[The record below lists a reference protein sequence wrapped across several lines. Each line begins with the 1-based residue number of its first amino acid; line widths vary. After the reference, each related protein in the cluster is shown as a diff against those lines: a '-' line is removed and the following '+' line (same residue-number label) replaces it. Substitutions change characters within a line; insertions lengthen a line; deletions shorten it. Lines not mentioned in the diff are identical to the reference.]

1 MIKVENLY
9 KTFKTTSEE
18 KSLFGKK
25 KIDFHAVKNLNFEV
39 EEGQVL
45 SLLGPNGCGKTTT
58 LRMIAGMLEPA
69 KGTAFIDGMDVRIHK
84 QEIKSLIGYM
94 TNNTSLY
101 DRLTVLETVKF
112 FAELNQ
118 IKTSEYQERASN
130 LFKQLDM
137 EKYLD
142 KKISDLST
150 GMKQKTSIVRTLIHD
165 PKIIILDEPTTGVDV
180 TGQSII
186 MDLIKHIKDQNKTI
200 IFSTHQLGEVK
211 DIADKIIVMESGEK
225 IFDGDKD
232 MFQKIN
238 PKQTFNEIF
247 MDMVNE

>member
-9 KTFKTTSEE
+9 KTFKTNSEE
-18 KSLFGKK
+18 KGFFGKK
-25 KIDFHAVKNLNFEV
+25 KINFQAVKNLNFDV
-39 EEGQVL
+39 KEGQVL

-69 KGTAFIDGMDVRIHK
+69 QGTAFIDGKDVRTHK

-101 DRLTVLETVKF
+101 DRLTVIETVKF

-118 IKTSEYQERASN
+118 IDQDTYMSRAN
-130 LFKQLDM
+130 DLFAQLDM
-137 EKYLD
+137 NNYLN

-165 PKIIILDEPTTGVDV
+165 PKIVILDEPTTGVDV

-186 MDLIKHIKDQNKTI
+186 MDLIRSIKDQNKTI

-211 DIADKIIVMESGEK
+211 DIADKIIVMDSGEK
-225 IFDGDKD
+225 VFDGNNSD
-232 MFQKIN
+232 FQAIN

>member
-142 KKISDLST
+142 KKISDLSKR
-150 GMKQKTSIVRTLIHD
+150 MKQKTSIVRTLIHD
-165 PKIIILDEPTTGVDV
+165 PKIVILDEPT
-180 TGQSII
+180 
-186 MDLIKHIKDQNKTI
+186 L
-200 IFSTHQLGEVK
+200 
-211 DIADKIIVMESGEK
+211 A
-225 IFDGDKD
+225 
-232 MFQKIN
+232 
-238 PKQTFNEIF
+238 
-247 MDMVNE
+247 

>member
-1 MIKVENLY
+1 M
-9 KTFKTTSEE
+9 
-18 KSLFGKK
+18 
-25 KIDFHAVKNLNFEV
+25 NFEV

-118 IKTSEYQERASN
+118 IKPQST
-130 LFKQLDM
+130 
-137 EKYLD
+137 
-142 KKISDLST
+142 KKE
-150 GMKQKTSIVRTLIHD
+150 H
-165 PKIIILDEPTTGVDV
+165 P
-180 TGQSII
+180 
-186 MDLIKHIKDQNKTI
+186 
-200 IFSTHQLGEVK
+200 IF
-211 DIADKIIVMESGEK
+211 
-225 IFDGDKD
+225 
-232 MFQKIN
+232 
-238 PKQTFNEIF
+238 
-247 MDMVNE
+247 

>member
-84 QEIKSLIGYM
+84 QEIKSLIEDSTLLPKSLLSVINIDWAFSSCSAWAIKSEATHFGSFLESATTTISEGPAIKSM
-94 TNNTSLY
+94 PTSP
-101 DRLTVLETVKF
+101 
-112 FAELNQ
+112 
-118 IKTSEYQERASN
+118 KTCFLAAA
-130 LFKQLDM
+130 
-137 EKYLD
+137 
-142 KKISDLST
+142 T
-150 GMKQKTSIVRTLIHD
+150 
-165 PKIIILDEPTTGVDV
+165 
-180 TGQSII
+180 
-186 MDLIKHIKDQNKTI
+186 
-200 IFSTHQLGEVK
+200 
-211 DIADKIIVMESGEK
+211 
-225 IFDGDKD
+225 
-232 MFQKIN
+232 
-238 PKQTFNEIF
+238 
-247 MDMVNE
+247 